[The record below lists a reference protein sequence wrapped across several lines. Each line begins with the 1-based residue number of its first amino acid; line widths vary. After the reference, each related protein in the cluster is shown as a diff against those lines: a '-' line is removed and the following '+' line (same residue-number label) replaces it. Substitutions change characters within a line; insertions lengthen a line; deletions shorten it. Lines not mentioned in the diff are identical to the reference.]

1 MESTPRIVENG
12 LVVWDEMFEER
23 RVELPSDLAQCPDI
37 FINVYFTTTVAKTE
51 QRLGYIRLDLED
63 VVGFN
68 HAPAFETLTRD
79 PLDPKIAA
87 VPGFLEYRLDF
98 GKEANLP
105 RTPRE
110 RIMHPPTRRFEL
122 RGHIY
127 QARNLPSMD
136 EDGLANPFAVVT
148 LHGFAGQT
156 KVSEPT
162 CNPQW
167 YETVRVELELPI
179 PTPTTANILVRLY
192 DQDEAAG
199 GGTEIAPLNCMLI
212 ASLIRC
218 ACTTKMR
225 AAISSSAAASC
236 PSWALTRPSPRR
248 RSGARSG

>member
-98 GKEANLP
+98 GKESNLP
-105 RTPRE
+105 RTPSRA
-110 RIMHPPTRRFEL
+110 H
-122 RGHIY
+122 H
-127 QARNLPSMD
+127 
-136 EDGLANPFAVVT
+136 
-148 LHGFAGQT
+148 
-156 KVSEPT
+156 
-162 CNPQW
+162 
-167 YETVRVELELPI
+167 
-179 PTPTTANILVRLY
+179 
-192 DQDEAAG
+192 
-199 GGTEIAPLNCMLI
+199 
-212 ASLIRC
+212 ASSHAQI
-218 ACTTKMR
+218 R
-225 AAISSSAAASC
+225 AAR
-236 PSWALTRPSPRR
+236 PHLPGPQPALD
-248 RSGARSG
+248 G